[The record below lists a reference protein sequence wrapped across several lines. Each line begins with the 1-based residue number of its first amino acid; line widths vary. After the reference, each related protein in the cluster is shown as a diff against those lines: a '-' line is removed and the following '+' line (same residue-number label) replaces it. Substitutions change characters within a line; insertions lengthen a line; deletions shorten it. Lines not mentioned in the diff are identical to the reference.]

1 MTYLSNFPNKKQQ
14 AEIIFIFK
22 KMLRE
27 TESDYEHKYHVLKNC
42 LHLLI
47 YEAMKISPSTS
58 FQKQI
63 SASSRITNLFFDLL
77 ERQFTVDSQEHLLEI
92 HSPQNYAGSLS
103 ISVNHLNRA
112 IKETT
117 GKTTSEH
124 ISARIIQEAN
134 LLLQYSDQSISEIAY
149 SLRFEYPAYFAKFF
163 KKHTGRSPTELRQQ
177 LA

>member
-1 MTYLSNFPNKKQQ
+1 
-14 AEIIFIFK
+14 
-22 KMLRE
+22 MLRE

-77 ERQFTVDSQEHLLEI
+77 ERQFTVDIQEHLLEI

-149 SLRFEYPAYFAKFF
+149 SLSFEYPAYFAKFF